1 LVKQFDAKKLYT
13 TEAFEAAENGVTAF
27 ANPMRNNRI
36 HAEHPSLLGL
46 LALIVA
52 LCVFSGACG
61 PAPTAPSQFAAYSQ
75 TDLQVGTGD
84 EAVSG
89 LTIGV
94 RYTLWLYDSSKPE
107 NKGLQLESTAGG
119 DPFTFQLG
127 ARQVIGGWE
136 RGVVGMRVGGHRRL
150 VVPPDLAYGDTRIGL
165 VPANATLVFDIE
177 LAAVTTQQ
185 E

>member
-1 LVKQFDAKKLYT
+1 
-13 TEAFEAAENGVTAF
+13 
-27 ANPMRNNRI
+27 MRKNRI
-36 HAEHPSLLGL
+36 HAEHPSFSGL

-61 PAPTAPSQFAAYSQ
+61 PTPTAPSQFAAYSQ
-75 TDLQVGTGD
+75 TELRVGTGD
-84 EAVSG
+84 LAVSG

-119 DPFTFQLG
+119 DPFSFRLG
-127 ARQVIGGWE
+127 AFQVIEGWE
-136 RGVVGMRVGGHRRL
+136 RGVVGMRVGGQRRL
-150 VVPPDLAYGDTRIGL
+150 VVPPDLAYGDSRSGM
-165 VPANATLVFDIE
+165 VPPNATLVFDIE
-177 LAAVTTQQ
+177 VATVTAQ